1 MGEALTMKA
10 FRISLLA
17 VFALFLAL
25 APTALADTL
34 ELTGVGNNGVYDGIY
49 IGPYVATIDGVANTP
64 VICDDF
70 AHESY
75 LWSPWTANLST
86 APTFANVRFSTAN
99 YEDVAYLADQ
109 LFNVGGNDAEADAL
123 QFAIWYI
130 NDPSGVTSFLGAS
143 NPFLTGTG
151 SVDDVMYWVDQAE
164 ANATPADLA
173 NILIYTPSDG
183 GDPQEFI
190 VQTPEPGTIL
200 LLAIGLM
207 SLFLLK
213 RRQKLV
219 ATT

>member
-1 MGEALTMKA
+1 MKA

-17 VFALFLAL
+17 VFALFLTFVPA
-25 APTALADTL
+25 TLADTL
-34 ELTGVGNNGVYDGIY
+34 ELTGVGNNGAYDGIY

-86 APTFANVRFSTAN
+86 APSFTDVRFAPAN
-99 YEDVAYLADQ
+99 YEDVAYLANL

-130 NDPSGVTSFLGAS
+130 NDPNDVTNFLGAS

-151 SVDDVMYWVDQAE
+151 SVDDVMYWVDQAG
-164 ANATPADLA
+164 ADATPADLA
-173 NILIYTPSDG
+173 NILIYTPSGG

-190 VQTPEPGTIL
+190 VQTPEPSTIL
-200 LLAIGLM
+200 LLVMGLAG
-207 SLFLLK
+207 LLLLK

-219 ATT
+219 AAA